1 MPNFNLDVPHS
12 LGRDAAIERLKTFMD
27 KVRHRDDV
35 SDLEESWN
43 ENVQSFSFKTYGFK
57 IEGAATVE
65 EDRVKLD
72 GKLPLAA
79 APFRGKIEGS
89 IREGL
94 EKTLQA

>member
-43 ENVQSFSFKTYGFK
+43 GNVQSFSFKTYGFK

>member
-35 SDLEESWN
+35 SDLEETWN

-94 EKTLQA
+94 EKTLQS